1 MWRSYKIALY
11 ITMTIAFIFYICF
24 AMNTKKKDDLQEKF
38 EEIQT
43 QQNDKQCQ
51 ELELKIVQLE
61 KEKKE
66 LEEIA
71 KRSQYEYLNLK
82 TDFEIYQRQT
92 KESTKTMEVD
102 LLLSVVKKF
111 LPFLEDLRK
120 SLENITDEHKEDPLT
135 KWIQMIYNNF
145 LKTLDRLHIQ
155 PIVSIWLLPDSL
167 MHEPV
172 SVEPTEDAQLKGK
185 IIKEFERGFFYE
197 KDGEKKIIKASTVIV
212 WQ

>member
-172 SVEPTEDAQLKGK
+172 SVEPTEDEQLKGK

>member
-1 MWRSYKIALY
+1 
-11 ITMTIAFIFYICF
+11 MTIAFIFYICF

-172 SVEPTEDAQLKGK
+172 SVEPTEDEQLKGK